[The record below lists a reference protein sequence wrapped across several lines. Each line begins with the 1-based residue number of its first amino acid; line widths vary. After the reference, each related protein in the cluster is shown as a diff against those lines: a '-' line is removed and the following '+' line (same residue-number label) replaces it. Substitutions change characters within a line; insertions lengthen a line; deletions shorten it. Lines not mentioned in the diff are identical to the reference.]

1 MGALDFYTTATGTDL
16 QRAFNAARD
25 HAEWEYGTSGFTG
38 TVAEKDEVTLLD
50 EPKRSEQEAV
60 VRAKELLNGE
70 DPRVST
76 KYGPAGA
83 LPITTDDG
91 ADGWLLFGVA
101 AH

>member
-1 MGALDFYTTATGTDL
+1 MGALDFYNAATGTDM
-16 QRAFNAARD
+16 QSAFHTARD

-38 TVAEKDEVTLLD
+38 TIAEKDEVTLLD
-50 EPKRSEQEAV
+50 EPKRSEQEAMA
-60 VRAKELLNGE
+60 RAKELLDGE

-91 ADGWLLFGVA
+91 ADGWLFFGVA

>member
-1 MGALDFYTTATGTDL
+1 MGALDFYTIATGTDL

-25 HAEWEYGTSGFTG
+25 HAEWEHGTGFTG
-38 TVAEKDEVTLLD
+38 TVAEKEEVMLLD

-101 AH
+101 SH